1 MWAMVLFPVFLRVV
15 QWNIIHQWIRRCSS
29 MCVSPPNSQW
39 EFRSTLLQRTNFLN
53 CISIVFIS
61 ASYQNSSMKPSKSA
75 VTYIGLSLYLDN
87 SIQLLKYISIC
98 FIYVHLI
105 SPAKLKTSPRQ
116 EPSLVSRFYTGI
128 WHNCLENACGFDKD
142 VFHI

>member
-1 MWAMVLFPVFLRVV
+1 MFPESSFQSEVNVTSLALPYDCLSYGYCWLEVSRNLDWKRKHQRRAMVLFPVFLGVV

-53 CISIVFIS
+53 CVPIVFIS

-87 SIQLLKYISIC
+87 SI
-98 FIYVHLI
+98 
-105 SPAKLKTSPRQ
+105 
-116 EPSLVSRFYTGI
+116 
-128 WHNCLENACGFDKD
+128 
-142 VFHI
+142 